1 MIYLLC
7 IHIFV
12 YYYECIPVY
21 IGRYWDMVDRLQV
34 NQFFTV
40 PSAIRL
46 LMKVGDKL
54 VTKYNL
60 SSLKTIASSEYT
72 YTLIECSL
80 LIPCKMEH
88 YKLMHRFFSD
98 DYIYPPTIQKQELIG
113 KACLPPLKLAEPSY
127 ILKVYFILYM

>member
-1 MIYLLC
+1 MNA
-7 IHIFV
+7 
-12 YYYECIPVY
+12 Y

-72 YTLIECSL
+72 YTLVECSI

-98 DYIYPPTIQKQELIG
+98 IHPQYKNRNY
-113 KACLPPLKLAEPSY
+113 
-127 ILKVYFILYM
+127 